1 MMRLNRTLTRTAITA
16 STLALAGVAVASVA
30 APAASAAPT
39 VPAGSAA
46 PAAPADPASTPDQFL
61 CPQSGHVYV
70 DPMMARALTAVPA
83 GTTAG
88 SAGDALVTTS
98 GPSTTVAVL
107 STAQYVI
114 DGPVRQAA
122 GINAGVDVSWQMG
135 PGGTVFNQTEI
146 R

>member
-1 MMRLNRTLTRTAITA
+1 MMRLNRTLTRTALTA

-30 APAASAAPT
+30 APAASAAPA

-46 PAAPADPASTPDQFL
+46 PAAPASTPDQFL
-61 CPQSGHVYV
+61 YPQSGHVYV
-70 DPMMARALTAVPA
+70 DPTMARALSAVPVGA
-83 GTTAG
+83 TTG

-107 STAQYVI
+107 STAQHVI

-122 GINAGVDVSWQMG
+122 DINAGVDVNWQMG
-135 PGGTVFNQTEI
+135 PGGTVFNQTEV